1 MKGNINLKQS
11 NLEKLKR
18 LGGMVMQWDIGFKW
32 TNAMFTLLK
41 GCVCYILAGLF
52 CKSKRE
58 HL

>member
-1 MKGNINLKQS
+1 
-11 NLEKLKR
+11 
-18 LGGMVMQWDIGFKW
+18 MQWDIGFKW

-52 CKSKRE
+52 GKSKRE